1 MGVGTIAAYGRAGEV
16 MRYYEINAQVIEYSL
31 GPNAYFTFIRDSAAK
46 VEVVP
51 GDARLSLEHE
61 LKEHGPQEYDVLV
74 VDAFNSDSIPVHL
87 LTQEAFQVYL
97 AHLRSAD
104 SVLAFHVSNRVLDLR
119 PVLAGLATRNHLAY
133 VRLHKDNSMKIE
145 EVSDWVLMARNPDV
159 LRRPA
164 FQGHVAPMPPP
175 GKAVLW
181 TDDYSTLF
189 RVLKRSGS

>member
-1 MGVGTIAAYGRAGEV
+1 
-16 MRYYEINAQVIEYSL
+16 
-31 GPNAYFTFIRDSAAK
+31 
-46 VEVVP
+46 
-51 GDARLSLEHE
+51 
-61 LKEHGPQEYDVLV
+61 
-74 VDAFNSDSIPVHL
+74 
-87 LTQEAFQVYL
+87 
-97 AHLRSAD
+97 
-104 SVLAFHVSNRVLDLR
+104 
-119 PVLAGLATRNHLAY
+119 VLAGLATRNHLAY

-175 GKAVLW
+175 GRAVLW